1 MRGGTAKAVR
11 GVSLELDKGEILG
24 IVGESGSGKTVMAHS
39 LIRLLQQPPARI
51 SGNVLFEQKE
61 LLTCSERDL
70 REIRGNRICM
80 IFQDPSASFNPYLR
94 LSKQL
99 TEALMLH
106 RDLGKKEALAMAVA
120 ALAETG
126 IPDPS
131 HRIHSYPHEF
141 SGGMLQRA
149 MIAMALMM
157 RPSLVLADEPTTALD
172 VTVQAQLLNLMQQLR
187 EKYGMSLMFITHNLG
202 IVAGFCDRV
211 MVMYAGRIMESAP
224 VENLFTATAHP
235 YTRSLVR
242 SVPKL
247 GMTDDRLYS
256 IPGSAPDVMSD
267 AIGCPFYSRCEFH
280 LEECRAAKVKLETIG
295 DAHQSACIRFKNGEQ
310 LW

>member
-1 MRGGTAKAVR
+1 MRGGVAKAVR

-39 LIRLLQQPPARI
+39 LLRLLPQPPARI
-51 SGNVLFEQKE
+51 SGSVRFEQKD
-61 LLTCSERDL
+61 LLTCTEREL
-70 REIRGNRICM
+70 RAVRGNRICM

-99 TEALMLH
+99 AEALMLH
-106 RDLGKKEALAMAVA
+106 RNIGKKEALAAAVS

-126 IPDPS
+126 IPDPA
-131 HRIHSYPHEF
+131 HRIHAYPHEF

-157 RPSLVLADEPTTALD
+157 RPPVVLADEPTTALD
-172 VTVQAQLLNLMQQLR
+172 VTVQAQLLNLMQRLR
-187 EKYGMSLMFITHNLG
+187 IKYGMSLLFITHNLG

-224 VENLFTATAHP
+224 VEKLFSATAHP
-235 YTRSLVR
+235 YTRSLIR

-247 GMTDDRLYS
+247 AMTEDRLYS
-256 IPGSAPDVMSD
+256 IPGSAPDVMSEH
-267 AIGCPFYSRCEFH
+267 AGCPFFSRCEFRQD
-280 LEECRAAKVKLETIG
+280 ECGKTEVKLGSVGER
-295 DAHQSACIRFKNGEQ
+295 HRSACIRIKNGER